1 MLMKIHIVQKA
12 DTLQSVI
19 AMYQIS
25 KEEIKKENPHISDI
39 QQLIPGMKLK
49 IPSDFVQ
56 VTTKQTQQQDLVN
69 PILLEDKTTSNKR
82 AVLKGGISSKH
93 PETVYAQV
101 HRRPM
106 GSALEDDIEQ
116 RLTRNNK
123 PPLQKQ
129 RPIHGVCC
137 HCQQPIFTAR
147 DQDSVIHNKKEKM

>member
-1 MLMKIHIVQKA
+1 MKIHIIQKA

-25 KEEIKKENPHISDI
+25 KEEIEKENPHISDI

-56 VTTKQTQQQDLVN
+56 VTTKQTQQQDPVN
-69 PILLEDKTTSNKR
+69 PILLEDKSISNKR
-82 AVLKGGISSKH
+82 ADLTGDIPSKH

-106 GSALEDDIEQ
+106 GSALEDDIKQ
-116 RLTRNNK
+116 RLMRNNK

-137 HCQQPIFTAR
+137 HCQQPIFTAH